1 MIPRSLII
9 ILITMKIFKQSLT
22 VICVLVVAALPGQE
36 ILTGLQYN
44 EVIKKEAQLQTEYAE
59 RATDEEVILHLPF
72 FDDFKNINGYPDPTL
87 WQDKDVFVNKDFP
100 YFAPNIGAAT
110 FDAIDSSGAIYDNA
124 LIIPFE
130 ADYLTSNIVRLDSVF
145 DPIVKPLRPA
155 DSLYLSFFY
164 QPQGYG
170 DEPEPGDTLLLEFSY
185 LTGDTVFSHID
196 SLLVFVNYY
205 LENEQDTLRPF
216 DTLYAPPGCDTNL
229 YVINFQT
236 LTWGD
241 WVMMPCDSVF
251 MPETSWKTQWKSEG
265 MKLSEFQ
272 DLYGKDWVQVM
283 VPVKDSIYFYK
294 DFAFRFR
301 NYASIA
307 NDLIPSFRSNVDQWN
322 VDYVYLNYNRSVADT
337 TYRML
342 SFSNRAPSFLKNYQ
356 VMPYRQYRADAPVN
370 TMKPALEM
378 YITNL
383 DKVERNTKY
392 KYEVKQVDGT
402 FGYSYNGGS
411 CNLPPFYEFGF
422 QNCNTPCGSAHACP
436 PVSAFNL
443 DFSRDTSSYIIKHFI
458 SDSSES
464 NVIVDS
470 AIYHQ
475 GFYNY
480 YAYDDGTP
488 EFGYGV
494 EPAGAFIAYQF
505 TLSVPDTL
513 FGVQMYF
520 NQTKDFANNQFFN
533 INIWRD
539 NNGRPGEIVAQ
550 LQSQQAMWRDGLY
563 EFYPYMLD
571 EPVVLSGTFY
581 VGMQQ
586 FDGGS
591 LNIGFDANNDN
602 RDKIFYK
609 LEQTW
614 YSSNFGGS
622 LLIRPMFGPEM
633 VLSTKDISM
642 RKEDQMMIFPNPA
655 RTSFSIGNE
664 KIRSDKNAQLSV
676 YNMFGQRIMQQVG
689 NLKNIDISHLSSGM
703 YIIRIIS
710 EGKSFNDK
718 LLISR

>member
-1 MIPRSLII
+1 
-9 ILITMKIFKQSLT
+9 MKIFKQSLT
-22 VICVLVVAALPGQE
+22 VICVLIVAALPGQE

-44 EVIKKEAQLQTEYAE
+44 EVIKKEALKQTDYTE
-59 RATDEEVILHLPF
+59 RATDEDIILHLPF
-72 FDDFKNINGYPDPTL
+72 FDDFKNINRYPDPAL
-87 WQDKDVFVNKDFP
+87 WQDKDIFVNKDFP
-100 YFAPNIGAAT
+100 YLAPNIGAAT
-110 FDAIDSSGAIYDNA
+110 FDAIDSTGAIYGNA
-124 LIIPFE
+124 LIIPFD
-130 ADYLTSNIVRLDSVF
+130 ADHLTSNILRLDSVF
-145 DPIVKPLRPA
+145 DPIVKALSPA
-155 DSLYLSFFY
+155 DSLYLSFYY

-170 DEPEPGDTLLLEFSY
+170 DEPEPGDTLMLEFSY

-196 SLLVFVNYY
+196 SLKVFVNYY
-205 LENEQDTLRPF
+205 LENEQDTIRPF

-229 YVINFQT
+229 YIINFQT

-251 MPETSWKTQWKSEG
+251 IPETAWKAQWKSEG
-265 MKLSEFQ
+265 MKLTEFQ
-272 DLYGKDWVQVM
+272 DMFGKDWVQVLI
-283 VPVKDSIYFYK
+283 PIKDSIYLYK
-294 DFAFRFR
+294 DFSFRFR

-322 VDYVYLNYNRSVADT
+322 VDYVYLNYNRSIADT
-337 TYRML
+337 TYRVL
-342 SFSNRAPSFLKNYQ
+342 SFSGRAPSFLKNYQ
-356 VMPYRQYRADAPVN
+356 VMPYRQYRADAPIN
-370 TMKPALEM
+370 TMKPSLEM

-392 KYEVKQVDGT
+392 QYKVKQVDGN
-402 FGYSYNGGS
+402 FGYTYNGGS

-436 PVSAFNL
+436 PVSPFNL

-470 AIYHQ
+470 AIYRQ

-550 LQSQQAMWRDGLY
+550 LQSQQAMWNDELY

-633 VLSTKDISM
+633 VLGTEEISM
-642 RKEDQMMIFPNPA
+642 QKEDQMMIYPNPA
-655 RTSFSIGNE
+655 RNSFSIGNE
-664 KIRSDKNAQLSV
+664 KIRSDRNARLSV
-676 YNMFGQRIMQQVG
+676 YNMFGQNIIQQVG
-689 NLKNIDISHLSSGM
+689 ISKNIDISQFSSGM